1 MSLFLLFLLVLPLQL
16 LAWTQP
22 ATDVED
28 SNRGCSAG
36 TAATGSGG
44 PAATG
49 SGGPAA
55 TGSGGPAATG
65 SGSLVGKSQKRRSED
80 VGQLKCSD
88 QKDCDSWN
96 AIQTLHHLIDDDR
109 NGNVDQTE
117 SDEFLRMEL
126 QYTDGFERHTTFHG
140 NDRFISV
147 EDLWSSWKHS
157 EVYNWTV
164 DDVVDWLVHHIELEQ
179 YADLFKANSLDG
191 PTLPRIAAHHG
202 FLGTIGIKN
211 QVHKQKISLK
221 AMDVVLFGAP
231 KKGHS
236 YIKDLAL
243 VASLII
249 AVGGCWLACLQHRYA
264 QAHVRKM
271 MHDWE
276 SLQRAEES
284 LRELQE
290 RLDKAQHD
298 QLPGLKDSE
307 ESDPFLR
314 KESLEEISRGK
325 VVEEEMKQLR
335 AALRRAEQELEGRQ
349 GSVPCAELQKW
360 LQLTYE
366 IELQHHNAKKIA
378 AEQQLVDAKECCEKL
393 RKKRNAFMG
402 PLRIAHGNSIDEVDK
417 RILNARAALEE
428 VRHDLQERLNRWR
441 AIERLCNFS
450 VIKNP
455 GMAALMQRLQPEG
468 SQGSKQ
474 SPSSTFCAVDDEDDP
489 TSSASGIQSRRSV
502 ETGSTN
508 GSPDS
513 DVIFHLGESP
523 VPADDVSLKS
533 SSSHAYSFT
542 HQQPPLPP
550 FPLHPPPPS
559 YQHYPYRPAYDS
571 QDFSQGSS
579 SGLAASWS
587 DAALLLRHSASVRSG
602 SNIGVGHSTTGSNMA
617 SSTSES
623 SLGDLESRP
632 RRRASSSLLPLSVAE
647 EEANNTSSSS
657 ASRSVTNGRSAK
669 AVTNSRSGPEETE
682 SADEERE
689 RERRKARED
698 EREEEEKK
706 GRRRRRLLPRLLR
719 RNGESKRK

>member
-1 MSLFLLFLLVLPLQL
+1 MGGRPYISLSFFLLFLHILSLQF
-16 LAWTQP
+16 LAWTQA
-22 ATDVED
+22 ATNVED
-28 SNRGCSAG
+28 SSGGCSAG
-36 TAATGSGG
+36 AAATGSASAAASTAATGS
-44 PAATG
+44 ANAVATG
-49 SGGPAA
+49 SRNAA
-55 TGSGGPAATG
+55 TAGGGGILAGRT
-65 SGSLVGKSQKRRSED
+65 QKRRSED
-80 VGQLKCSD
+80 MGQHICTD
-88 QKDCDSWN
+88 PKDCDSWD
-96 AIQTLHHLIDDDR
+96 AIKTLHHLIDDDR

-147 EDLWSSWKHS
+147 EDLYSSWKHS
-157 EVYNWTV
+157 EVYNWTT
-164 DDVVDWLVHHIELEQ
+164 DDVVDWLVHHVELEI
-179 YADLFKANSLDG
+179 YAELFKSNKLDG
-191 PTLPRIAAHHG
+191 PTLPRIAANYS

-249 AVGGCWLACLQHRYA
+249 AVGGCWLAVLQHRYA

-298 QLPGLKDSE
+298 QPGPEDSN
-307 ESDPFLR
+307 PFLR
-314 KESLEEISRGK
+314 NQSLEEISRGK
-325 VVEEEMKQLR
+325 VVEEELKQLR
-335 AALRRAEQELEGRQ
+335 AALKRAEQELEGRQ

-366 IELQHHNAKKIA
+366 IELQHHNAKKLA
-378 AEQQLVDAKECCEKL
+378 AEQQLIDARDCCEKL

-441 AIERLCNFS
+441 TIERLCNFP
-450 VIKNP
+450 ITKNP
-455 GMAALMQRLQPEG
+455 GMAALIQRLQPE
-468 SQGSKQ
+468 SAQGSKH
-474 SPSSTFCAVDDEDDP
+474 SPSSTICGVDDEDD
-489 TSSASGIQSRRSV
+489 TISSASGMQSRRSV

-533 SSSHAYSFT
+533 SSSHAYSLTFQ
-542 HQQPPLPP
+542 QQPPI
-550 FPLHPPPPS
+550 HPSASS
-559 YQHYPYRPAYDS
+559 YQHYLHRSPYDA
-571 QDFSQGSS
+571 QDYVHNT
-579 SGLAASWS
+579 GLAASWS
-587 DAALLLRHSASVRSG
+587 DAALLLRHSGSVRSTG
-602 SNIGVGHSTTGSNMA
+602 SGGTGHSATGGNMA

-623 SLGDLESRP
+623 SLGDLENRP

-647 EEANNTSSSS
+647 EEANSTSSSS
-657 ASRSVTNGRSAK
+657 ASRSVTDGRSGNN
-669 AVTNSRSGPEETE
+669 VTDKFSGPEETE
-682 SADEERE
+682 SADEDRD
-689 RERRKARED
+689 RKKGS
-698 EREEEEKK
+698 EREEDEKK

-719 RNGESKRK
+719 RNGDSKRK